1 MDIVLGMIG
10 ALLTVIFLC
19 LAGAAGWWLR
29 GKAEEYRKPD
39 PAAPGEAER
48 KRLIDDQEAFR
59 QQMNYNAETAYGM
72 RQLSGEDGGDNR
84 WL

>member
-19 LAGAAGWWLR
+19 VAGCAGWWLR
-29 GKAEEYRKPD
+29 GKAEEYRKPA
-39 PAAPGEAER
+39 PSSPGEEER
-48 KRLIDDQEAFR
+48 KRLIADQEAFR
-59 QQMNYNAETAYGM
+59 QQMNYNVETAYCM
-72 RQLSGEDGGDNR
+72 RQLDSEDGGDNR